1 MVSER
6 KLSTDVQKAVGWVWG
21 VQSQGQ
27 GSGLEMEVAVS
38 TARGVKD
45 VAWDRRI
52 YSKGLEAERMGA
64 SWELMSRNR
73 GSPLCLSCPEVD

>member
-1 MVSER
+1 M
-6 KLSTDVQKAVGWVWG
+6 GMG

-52 YSKGLEAERMGA
+52 YSKGLEAERMDA
-64 SWELMSRNR
+64 SWELMSRKR

>member
-1 MVSER
+1 M
-6 KLSTDVQKAVGWVWG
+6 
-21 VQSQGQ
+21 
-27 GSGLEMEVAVS
+27 EMEVAVS

-52 YSKGLEAERMGA
+52 YSKGLEAERMSA

-73 GSPLCLSCPEVD
+73 GSPLCPCCPEVD